1 MALELAAV
9 IGEHRF
15 DGEGEHGLDEAKEL
29 RGGGA
34 GVAAGGPGPS
44 EMRMQIGAGNH
55 VAALIGGPQLDA
67 VQRHAMARMEGV
79 KMLRLAQPWSA
90 QGRAFAMGANAL
102 WAGAHFVRRL
112 RDQPANGAG
121 TRARQMAHRGEGQQQ
136 QMQLFFGEI
145 GMERTQAADLR
156 HQCRGPLATAAMF
169 RGGRPR
175 HQRRHVATF
184 GGELGTPQIKR
195 SPADRERFV
204 RSG

>member
-136 QMQLFFGEI
+136 HMQLFFGDWD
-145 GMERTQAADLR
+145 GAYAGGGSPPPMPRATGDGGDVSGRSTPAPAPPRCHLR
-156 HQCRGPLATAAMF
+156 R
-169 RGGRPR
+169 
-175 HQRRHVATF
+175 
-184 GGELGTPQIKR
+184 
-195 SPADRERFV
+195 
-204 RSG
+204 